1 MFGAEPG
8 DELGQFVLGNRVAE
22 TGHLL
27 AAVFNLGG
35 DLPGLHCLADIGQRR
50 AFWSSLAGGSVA
62 VGASLVAEKVGSG
75 LLGCFGC
82 EGAGR
87 LSD

>member
-8 DELGQFVLGNRVAE
+8 DELGQFVLGERVAE

-50 AFWSSLAGGSVA
+50 AFLRSLAGGSVA
-62 VGASLVAEKVGSG
+62 IGASLVAKKVGSG
-75 LLGCFGC
+75 LL
-82 EGAGR
+82 R
-87 LSD
+87 LF